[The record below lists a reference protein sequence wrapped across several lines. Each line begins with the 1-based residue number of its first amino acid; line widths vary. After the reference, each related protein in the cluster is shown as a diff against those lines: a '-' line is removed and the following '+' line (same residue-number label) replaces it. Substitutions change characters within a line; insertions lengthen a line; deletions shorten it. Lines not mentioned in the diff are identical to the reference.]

1 MMKRR
6 GFTLTELLVGM
17 VVLAILGMGLAKVY
31 VSQARSY
38 DLQTELRQ
46 ARYVAR
52 TGLNSAMSDLRMVEQ
67 TGGVVSA
74 TTTSITIR
82 VPYAMGIVCA
92 NNSTQTTLALFPVD
106 SSTYAN
112 AGFTGYAWRD
122 STGVYHYVEVATT
135 SGTSVTAAASTA
147 CNGTGVTV
155 ISGGNVVTIKPPLPS
170 AIPTITVV
178 GSPVFLDQRLTY
190 AFSPSVALPGRTGL
204 FRTIVSTGESDE
216 LVAPFAST
224 AGFKFFTA
232 ASRTSSSTVPSPLS
246 SITGIEL
253 DLEAQSQRAPEGQG
267 AVKTDSL
274 VTAVFF
280 NNTQK

>member
-74 TTTSITIR
+74 TTTSITFR

-92 NNSTQTTLALFPVD
+92 NSSTQTLVALFPVD
-106 SSTYAN
+106 STTYAN

-122 STGVYHYVEVATT
+122 STGVYHYVET
-135 SGTSVTAAASTA
+135 STSDTLQASTA

-155 ISGGNVVTIKPPLPS
+155 LSGGRVVAIKPPLPS
-170 AIPTITVV
+170 AIPTKTVV

-190 AFSPSVALPGRTGL
+190 AFSPSVAIPGRTGL
-204 FRTIVSTGESDE
+204 FRTIVGTGEADE

-280 NNTQK
+280 NNIQK